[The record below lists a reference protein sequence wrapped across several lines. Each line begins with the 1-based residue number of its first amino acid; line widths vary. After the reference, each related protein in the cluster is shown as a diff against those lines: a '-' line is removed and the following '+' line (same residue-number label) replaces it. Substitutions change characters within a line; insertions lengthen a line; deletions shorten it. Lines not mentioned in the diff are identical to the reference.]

1 MEIFNEFSH
10 TIQSLI
16 NETGFLS
23 LSWQNYVMIAI
34 SAILIYLAIA
44 KKFEPLLL
52 LPIAFGMLLVNLY
65 PPIMGTP
72 STNLQLVSQYIT
84 EHGATANYPT
94 VILEGQ

>member
-1 MEIFNEFSH
+1 
-10 TIQSLI
+10 
-16 NETGFLS
+16 
-23 LSWQNYVMIAI
+23 MIAI

-65 PPIMGTP
+65 PPIMDTP

-94 VILEGQ
+94 VILEGQEYYQVPTNGGLLYYLYLILSLDMMYY